1 MRVTVHASRSVI
13 NSIQADRMSV
23 TSSARKPRDTDPCA
37 SADAFTERCEGTMV
51 PPPRRRMSR
60 GGRAGSWRACAGGG
74 ERRRPEN
81 LQSRLLL
88 ANLAV
93 LAQNPYGCRRK
104 HNSPD
109 QTTAR
114 CSHLPTN
121 MKRAMKHGGEQV
133 ETRISDV
140 KGLHEKTHW
149 QDLWTWSGH
158 NLFYFLACLS
168 GIQMGFIVDW
178 IPFASPFASVIAR
191 LWFISVITPLF
202 HKI

>member
-1 MRVTVHASRSVI
+1 MH
-13 NSIQADRMSV
+13 V

-37 SADAFTERCEGTMV
+37 SADAFTERCEGTCMV
-51 PPPRRRMSR
+51 PPPKWRMSR

-88 ANLAV
+88 ANLVV

-121 MKRAMKHGGEQV
+121 MKRAMKHGREQV

-140 KGLHEKTHW
+140 KGLDEKTHW

-158 NLFYFLACLS
+158 NLFYFLACLKAALS
-168 GIQMGFIVDW
+168 TESHLPALLLLLQQDCDLFLWLFLCFI
-178 IPFASPFASVIAR
+178 
-191 LWFISVITPLF
+191 
-202 HKI
+202 KY